1 MMLFSALLYFNA
13 DNFQEELLLV
23 LIMIAIVA
31 NYFFFRKNLVY
42 LSLYG
47 LVIASCASPVA
58 VPQKEQTL
66 HQSRNFYGV
75 LKVERNIGT
84 RLATQIVAMHTL
96 YSGSTEHGSQVMTAD
111 ELQCTPVG
119 YYSPQGPLGQV
130 FRQYD
135 QINDHWRIGVVGLGA
150 GELVSYAKKP
160 QDWRLFELNPAVVD
174 IAINPDYFSYLAD
187 CIDDNYTIKIGDAR
201 LTLEKE
207 PRERY
212 DLLVIDAFSS
222 DSIPTH
228 LLTREALELYLSK
241 LKNDGLLVFHIS
253 NRHLQVNK
261 VLADHAKK
269 MTLPALLQKYR
280 PKQKTP
286 LVHKSDWAVLAK
298 NEQALQ
304 PLLTNPAW
312 QRLDGAGDM
321 QAWSDDFTSIVSI
334 WK

>member
-1 MMLFSALLYFNA
+1 M
-13 DNFQEELLLV
+13 
-23 LIMIAIVA
+23 
-31 NYFFFRKNLVY
+31 
-42 LSLYG
+42 
-47 LVIASCASPVA
+47 
-58 VPQKEQTL
+58 
-66 HQSRNFYGV
+66 
-75 LKVERNIGT
+75 
-84 RLATQIVAMHTL
+84 
-96 YSGSTEHGSQVMTAD
+96 
-111 ELQCTPVG
+111 
-119 YYSPQGPLGQV
+119 
-130 FRQYD
+130 
-135 QINDHWRIGVVGLGA
+135 
-150 GELVSYAKKP
+150 
-160 QDWRLFELNPAVVD
+160 
-174 IAINPDYFSYLAD
+174 
-187 CIDDNYTIKIGDAR
+187 
-201 LTLEKE
+201 
-207 PRERY
+207 
-212 DLLVIDAFSS
+212 LVIDAFSS